1 MEYNNNSRN
10 HFLLLG
16 RTGVGKS
23 TLSKILSDNASIKIG
38 DNYLPETKNIT
49 SYESSIGD
57 FQFSIIDTP
66 GYDDSENQDEKN
78 YNSIKEMISSQ
89 NYKIKGIFLLFSF
102 QEPKFSDNHRRGLQ
116 KIINLVPLDNFW
128 DYFTII
134 FTKTF
139 CDEDEDLEEIKNSK
153 LKNLQKIF
161 EPLISAYNK
170 TKNIKIINF
179 SEIKKI
185 FVNLKKDKT
194 KKTDESLSGLLNVL
208 KKNSKLPPL
217 FHKLEIEG
225 KQGNIFILDKND
237 KNMGKLYECKFNI
250 YKYFND
256 KNKIIKR
263 IALPNKEEGFKY
275 IKEIKKTEF
284 DGKFQKNC
292 AKVIV
297 GSMLFGLGLYSLGL
311 VSAIGSIFFPPLG
324 YCTVACILGGLEAIP
339 ISFGTAAVIGIKD
352 GLEYIKNR
360 EFNNQK
366 IVIEEDIINEILN
379 DDEKEYIKN
388 KE

>member
-1 MEYNNNSRN
+1 M
-10 HFLLLG
+10 
-16 RTGVGKS
+16 
-23 TLSKILSDNASIKIG
+23 
-38 DNYLPETKNIT
+38 
-49 SYESSIGD
+49 
-57 FQFSIIDTP
+57 
-66 GYDDSENQDEKN
+66 
-78 YNSIKEMISSQ
+78 
-89 NYKIKGIFLLFSF
+89 
-102 QEPKFSDNHRRGLQ
+102 
-116 KIINLVPLDNFW
+116 
-128 DYFTII
+128 
-134 FTKTF
+134 
-139 CDEDEDLEEIKNSK
+139 
-153 LKNLQKIF
+153 
-161 EPLISAYNK
+161 ISAYNK

-284 DGKFQKNC
+284 DGKFQENC
-292 AKVIV
+292 AKVTV
-297 GSMLFGLGLYSLGL
+297 GSMLFGAGLCCLSV
-311 VSAIGSIFFPPLG
+311 VSVIGSIFFPPLG
-324 YCTVACILGGLEAIP
+324 FCGLACLLGALEAFP
-339 ISFGTAAVIGIKD
+339 ISLGTAAVIGIKE

-366 IVIEEDIINEILN
+366 IVIEEDIIKEILN
-379 DDEKEYIKN
+379 DDEKEYN
-388 KE
+388 KK